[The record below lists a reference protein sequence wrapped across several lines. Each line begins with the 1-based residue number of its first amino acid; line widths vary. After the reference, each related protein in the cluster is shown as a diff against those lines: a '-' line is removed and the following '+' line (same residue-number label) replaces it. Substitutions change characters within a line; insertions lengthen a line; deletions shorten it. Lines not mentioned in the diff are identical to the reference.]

1 MNSPERYTLQIA
13 LRSLVLSQ
21 ELTSS
26 TQSVANNARMAGIVI
41 AVIPLVVVYVF
52 FQKYFIKG
60 LKVGAVKE

>member
-1 MNSPERYTLQIA
+1 VI
-13 LRSLVLSQ
+13 SQ
-21 ELTSS
+21 ELTST

-41 AVIPLVVVYVF
+41 AVIPLIFVYVF